1 MLPAEGTKAQDVDI
15 AARALFV
22 RMKLAGIEELEGK
35 VWDEL
40 PDADCDGEHPG
51 LTKAYYREDARVCVE
66 ALYRAG
72 RLVSKAAA

>member
-1 MLPAEGTKAQDVDI
+1 MLPACDTKAQDIDT
-15 AARALFV
+15 AARALFE

-35 VWDEL
+35 VWDAL

-51 LTKAYYREDARVCVE
+51 LTKAYYRMDAGVCVE

-72 RLVSKAAA
+72 RLVSRGAA